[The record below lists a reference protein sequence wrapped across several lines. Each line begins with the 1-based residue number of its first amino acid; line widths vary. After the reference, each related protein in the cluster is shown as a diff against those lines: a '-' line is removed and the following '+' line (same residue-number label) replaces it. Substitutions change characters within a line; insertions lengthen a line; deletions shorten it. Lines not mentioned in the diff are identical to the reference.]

1 MENDVYGRSLA
12 LHEDLRGKLEVR
24 SRIEVKDRQALSL
37 AYTPGVAAP
46 CKEIAKDASAA
57 YRYTRKWNTVAVVS
71 DGSAVLGLGNI
82 GGLAGLPVMEGKS
95 LLFKEFA
102 DIDSIPIVLSGQ
114 DEDDIVKTVEMI
126 APSFGG
132 INLEDI
138 AAPKCF
144 AVERRLKEKL
154 DIPVFHDDQHGTAIV
169 VAAALFN
176 ALKLCGKSLA
186 DVKIV
191 ICGAGSAGIAICRL
205 LLESGAK
212 NITLS
217 DKNGLVAEGEPWLT
231 GAQAEI
237 AKLTNRKALRGTL
250 KDAVAGADVFIGVSA
265 PRQLTPEMV
274 AEMAEKSVVFAMANP
289 EPEIYPDQALAAGA
303 YVVGTGRS
311 DFPNQINNVLAF
323 PGVFRGALDVRARD
337 ISEGMKVAAAKALAD
352 LVGAD
357 LSRENIIPSP
367 FDRRVAPAVAAA
379 VAEQARKEGLA
390 RL

>member
-250 KDAVAGADVFIGVSA
+250 RDAVAGADVFIGVSA

-274 AEMAEKSVVFAMANP
+274 ADMAEKSVVFAMANP

-379 VAEQARKEGLA
+379 VAQQARKEGLA

>member
-379 VAEQARKEGLA
+379 VAEQAKKEGLA

>member
-1 MENDVYGRSLA
+1 MDIYESSLA
-12 LHEDLRGKLEVR
+12 MHAKLRGKLAVKPLV
-24 SRIEVKDRQALSL
+24 EVKDREALSN

-46 CKEIAKDASAA
+46 CKAIAKDPAAA
-57 YRYTRKWNTVAVVS
+57 YTYTRKWNTVAVVS

-114 DEDDIVKTVEMI
+114 DEDDIVKAVEMI

-138 AAPKCF
+138 CAPKCF
-144 AVERRLKEKL
+144 AVEKRLKEKL

-169 VAAALFN
+169 VTAALFN
-176 ALKLCGKSLA
+176 ALRLCGKEMA
-186 DVKIV
+186 KVRIV
-191 ICGAGSAGIAICRL
+191 ICGAGSAGIAICKL
-205 LLESGAK
+205 LLESGAADVVMADRK
-212 NITLS
+212 
-217 DKNGLVAEGEPWLT
+217 GLVAEGEEWLT
-231 GAQAEI
+231 TAQAEI
-237 AKLTNRKALRGTL
+237 AKVTNRRKLRGTL
-250 KDAVAGADVFIGVSA
+250 ADAVAGADVFIGVSA
-265 PRQLTPEMV
+265 PRQLTKEMV
-274 AEMAEKSVVFAMANP
+274 SSMAEKSVVFAMANP
-289 EPEIYPDQALAAGA
+289 EPEIYPNEALEAGA

-352 LVGAD
+352 LVGND
-357 LSRENIIPSP
+357 LSRECIIPSA

-379 VAEQARKEGLA
+379 VAEAAKKEGLA
-390 RL
+390 RV

>member
-1 MENDVYGRSLA
+1 MDIYESSLA
-12 LHEDLRGKLEVR
+12 MHAKLRGKLAVKPLV
-24 SRIEVKDRQALSL
+24 EVKDREALSN

-46 CKEIAKDASAA
+46 CKAIAKDPAAA
-57 YRYTRKWNTVAVVS
+57 YTYTRKWNTVAVVS

-114 DEDDIVKTVEMI
+114 DEDDIVKAGEMI

-138 AAPKCF
+138 CAPKCF
-144 AVERRLKEKL
+144 AVEKRLKEKL

-169 VAAALFN
+169 VTAALFN
-176 ALKLCGKSLA
+176 ALRLCGKEMA
-186 DVKIV
+186 KVRIV
-191 ICGAGSAGIAICRL
+191 ICGAGSAGIAICKL
-205 LLESGAK
+205 LLESGAADVVMADRK
-212 NITLS
+212 
-217 DKNGLVAEGEPWLT
+217 GLVAEGEEWLT
-231 GAQAEI
+231 TAQAEI
-237 AKLTNRKALRGTL
+237 AKVTNRRKLRGTL
-250 KDAVAGADVFIGVSA
+250 ADAVAGADVFIGVSA
-265 PRQLTPEMV
+265 PRQLTKEMV
-274 AEMAEKSVVFAMANP
+274 ASMAEKSVVFAMANP
-289 EPEIYPDQALAAGA
+289 EPEIYPNEALEAGA

-352 LVGAD
+352 LVGND
-357 LSRENIIPSP
+357 LSRECIIPSA

-379 VAEQARKEGLA
+379 VAEAAKKEGLA
-390 RL
+390 RV

>member
-12 LHEDLRGKLEVR
+12 LHEELRGKLEVR

-217 DKNGLVAEGEPWLT
+217 DKNGLVAKGEPWLT

-390 RL
+390 RF